1 MDFGLNRR
9 LCPNSSVLWQSV
21 GRRAV
26 LLQLDSKCCFSLDE
40 VGSDF
45 WRILISAQDVGSGL
59 KQILDGYEVDVET
72 LSRDIK
78 QFCCILIELDLA
90 HLEQA

>member
-1 MDFGLNRR
+1 MNFGLNRR

-21 GRRAV
+21 GKRAV
-26 LLQLDSKCCFSLDE
+26 LLQLESKCCFSLDE
-40 VGSDF
+40 VGSEF
-45 WRILISAQDVGSGL
+45 WRILISTHDVGTGL
-59 KQILDGYEVDVET
+59 KQILDSYEVDIET

-78 QFCCILIELDLA
+78 HFCGILIEYDLA